1 MQTLYRLLGFDPTKH
16 NLRTELMAGLT
27 TFLTMSYILAV
38 NPDILSST
46 GMDKGAVFTA
56 TALASALGTV
66 LIAFL
71 AKLPFA
77 QAPGMGINAF
87 FAFTLVAGMGL
98 QLADGARRCLCRGR
112 YLHLAHRFQRARAD
126 RPLHSE
132 NAALCHLGRHRIFH
146 RLHRIEKLGH
156 HCEKPRHPRC
166 ARSLHARFHSRR
178 GGHRAQRRPDE
189 TARARCAVL

>member
-77 QAPGMGINAF
+77 QAPAW
-87 FAFTLVAGMGL
+87 ASTPSLPLPSWPAWATAG
-98 QLADGARRCLCRGR
+98 R
-112 YLHLAHRFQRARAD
+112 QRS
-126 RPLHSE
+126 P
-132 NAALCHLGRHRIFH
+132 
-146 RLHRIEKLGH
+146 
-156 HCEKPRHPRC
+156 P
-166 ARSLHARFHSRR
+166 SLSKA
-178 GGHRAQRRPDE
+178 
-189 TARARCAVL
+189 

>member
-38 NPDILSST
+38 NPDILAST

-77 QAPGMGINAF
+77 QAPGMGIKR
-87 FAFTLVAGMGL
+87 LLCLHPRGRYGL
-98 QLADGARRCLCRGR
+98 QLADGARRCLC
-112 YLHLAHRFQRARAD
+112 
-126 RPLHSE
+126 
-132 NAALCHLGRHRIFH
+132 
-146 RLHRIEKLGH
+146 
-156 HCEKPRHPRC
+156 
-166 ARSLHARFHSRR
+166 
-178 GGHRAQRRPDE
+178 
-189 TARARCAVL
+189 